1 MNVQEKG
8 YKIEKILSRSE
19 ICQRTWGGNPSAFY
33 LKMMLDRHQQKD
45 ITKYNYIKT
54 ISYKNI

>member
-1 MNVQEKG
+1 MSKNLGV
-8 YKIEKILSRSE
+8 
-19 ICQRTWGGNPSAFY
+19 NPSAFY
-33 LKMMLDRHQQKD
+33 LKIMLDRYQQKD

>member
-1 MNVQEKG
+1 MSKNLGV
-8 YKIEKILSRSE
+8 
-19 ICQRTWGGNPSAFY
+19 NPSAFY